1 MARVKHNVAT
11 RARKKKIMKEA
22 KGRQGDR
29 SRRYRMAKEAV
40 DRARG
45 YATRDRRVKKRE
57 IRSLWIA
64 RINAACR
71 QSGTTYSLLM
81 NGLKKANVTL
91 DRKIIAEMAVN
102 DTAAFLKLVETAGA
116 KS

>member
-1 MARVKHNVAT
+1 MARVKSNVAS
-11 RARKKKIMKEA
+11 RARKKKIMKAA
-22 KGRQGDR
+22 KGNWGDR

-40 DRARG
+40 DRARS
-45 YATRDRRVKKRE
+45 YATRDRRAKKRE

-71 QSGTTYSLLM
+71 QTGTTYSRLIA
-81 NGLKKANVTL
+81 GLHKANVTL

-102 DTAAFLKLVETAGA
+102 DNAAFLKLVEIA
-116 KS
+116 KG

>member
-1 MARVKHNVAT
+1 
-11 RARKKKIMKEA
+11 MKEA
-22 KGRQGDR
+22 KGRRGDR

-40 DRARG
+40 DRARS
-45 YATRDRRVKKRE
+45 YATRDRRAKKRE

-71 QSGTTYSLLM
+71 QAGTTYSRLI
-81 NGLKKANVTL
+81 NGLHKANVSL

-102 DTAAFLKLVETAGA
+102 DNAAFLKLVEIARG
-116 KS
+116 

>member
-1 MARVKHNVAT
+1 MARVKTNVAS
-11 RARKKKIMKEA
+11 RARRKKIMKEA
-22 KGRQGDR
+22 KGRRGDR
-29 SRRYRMAKEAV
+29 ARRYRMAKEAV

-57 IRSLWIA
+57 FRSLWIV

-71 QSGTTYSLLM
+71 QEGTTYSLLM

-102 DTAAFLKLVETAGA
+102 DNAAFLKLVEIA
-116 KS
+116 KG

>member
-1 MARVKHNVAT
+1 
-11 RARKKKIMKEA
+11 MKAA
-22 KGRQGDR
+22 KGNWGDR

-57 IRSLWIA
+57 VRSLWIV

-71 QSGTTYSLLM
+71 QAGTTYSRLIS
-81 NGLKKANVTL
+81 GLHKANVSL
-91 DRKIIAEMAVN
+91 DRKIMAEMAVN
-102 DTAAFLKLVETAGA
+102 DNAAFLKLVEISKG
-116 KS
+116 